1 MGGIWPGVEVGKSN
15 AYGDDGLDRII
26 QVWAGLED
34 QRSCSRQATGNFT
47 ENSNQPARKV
57 DLELWVNV

>member
-15 AYGDDGLDRII
+15 ADGGNSLDRII

-34 QRSCSRQATGNFT
+34 QRSCSRQATGSFT
-47 ENSNQPARKV
+47 ENSNQLAGKM